1 MHGNFHVFGNYPVIM
16 VEDKK
21 SEIYKLLVPVMVDS
35 KIIEW
40 ELWGDGD
47 VTRDRIKISSPLEI
61 IKNK

>member
-1 MHGNFHVFGNYPVIM
+1 MHGNFYVFGNYPVIM